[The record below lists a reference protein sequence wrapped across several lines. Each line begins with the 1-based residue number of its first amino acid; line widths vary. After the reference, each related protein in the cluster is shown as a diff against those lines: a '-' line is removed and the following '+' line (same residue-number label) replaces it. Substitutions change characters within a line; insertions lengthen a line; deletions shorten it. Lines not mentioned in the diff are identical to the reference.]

1 MKIDIKKDII
11 DPIKNEKIDNP
22 TAKEIVLLKE
32 NDTYEEY
39 NELRNEQKEE
49 LSNNIVKIIVPAI
62 LGLIALGISTWNY
75 ASARIKNK
83 EYNESAELLINEA
96 QADSMKKE

>member
-39 NELRNEQKEE
+39 NKLRNEQK
-49 LSNNIVKIIVPAI
+49 
-62 LGLIALGISTWNY
+62 
-75 ASARIKNK
+75 K
-83 EYNESAELLINEA
+83 E
-96 QADSMKKE
+96 

>member
-22 TAKEIVLLKE
+22 TAKEIVLLKD

-49 LSNNIVKIIVPAI
+49 LSSIVKIIVPAV
-62 LGLIALGISTWNY
+62 LGLIALGVSIWNY